1 MPPECNKSNTK
12 FKRSYKACL
21 NCRLR
26 KVKCDLGSVDNP
38 REGKCVRCMRERKDC
53 VFIES
58 RRGGTSNVSHGR
70 KRKLEMVQGSS
81 GVSTQ
86 DSTESSAE
94 PSMSK
99 IEEGEEDA
107 LDRQE
112 TSPLSEMRNESHSRS
127 TTFSTAESALVFL
140 AKAAGTIAKA
150 DERDNIDA
158 RAKHKEL
165 ESFNRPQDAST
176 GYNDGGS
183 MHLLQA
189 KPHERG
195 GTYSM
200 MNARNGSA
208 ISLQDGTVNGSPAS
222 SYSVSYNP
230 PKRLYV
236 PAPENLDIVRPKIL
250 SSLSEVDYIGGSVS
264 ILSEREAVY
273 LIEFFFIFMHPFFP
287 FIPKHLHSSHILP
300 QYPIL
305 LCAILTLAA
314 RYCPQDDLQT
324 DSKNETP
331 RNIEIHD
338 RLWVYVQRLVSQ
350 SVWAEASSRSIGT
363 VLAFL
368 LFTEWNPRAVHWRW
382 CDYANRHDDSCDKP
396 SSQDEVNL
404 AGLGASRRSYR
415 MAWMLTGA
423 AVRLAQD
430 LGLMEVSSK
439 IMIATHTAE
448 INCCID
454 TRKRSMLSQSI
465 TDIEID
471 EETLFNDDDLN
482 EYAILNMTELEIQKY
497 GEGRPLK
504 LTNIQKAKVE
514 ILQIMYL
521 AHESL
526 YGPKAKLNGLDQ
538 IQNLTVLNIISPLLN
553 NWEKKYKAL
562 LTPPDMKSLEFLD
575 LQSNFK
581 NLSSKIRH
589 DIAQF
594 IDQES
599 VILDFH
605 YANLFIF
612 SLALNPSSKNT
623 DSSESERKKRKLDK
637 NNLKLDELSRSAK
650 YIERAFNS
658 ANELL
663 SVAHRIHNLKVLRCM
678 TIRWLTRIVK
688 AVAFIVK
695 CYSMI
700 VAHKN
705 SSSHPA
711 SDLSVSD
718 DYDPTML
725 LSLISITDIAASIH
739 KAAITLRDNAPDE
752 LHICTRYSN
761 ILMYLCSQMRS
772 ERGSGL
778 NQTASN
784 QDYSGNAS
792 YVSTEDGFSRKNSDS
807 MGANNQI
814 DDHVPPT
821 AEYATEAGLNNI
833 STSTSNDLSKDP
845 LREENIFEKLKD
857 TEVIDWFMNNNN
869 NVGLDFV
876 GPWTEMIEQQL
887 HLDDHFN
894 FDMQ

>member
-1 MPPECNKSNTK
+1 MPSEGNKLITK

-26 KVKCDLGSVDNP
+26 KVKCDLGSVDKP

-58 RRGGTSNVSHGR
+58 RRGGTSNVVRGR
-70 KRKLEMVQGSS
+70 KKKLEATQGSS
-81 GVSTQ
+81 VVFTQ

-94 PSMSK
+94 PSGMSK
-99 IEEGEEDA
+99 IEEGKDV
-107 LDRQE
+107 LNRQE
-112 TSPLSEMRNESHSRS
+112 TSLLPEVRKESNSRS

-158 RAKHKEL
+158 RAKHKQL
-165 ESFNRPQDAST
+165 ESFKPPQDAVS
-176 GYNDGGS
+176 GYDGGS
-183 MHLLQA
+183 SVTPLRE
-189 KPHERG
+189 KPHEDQ
-195 GTYSM
+195 GTYSI
-200 MNARNGSA
+200 MNGRHGSA
-208 ISLQDGTVNGSPAS
+208 ISFQDGSVNDGSGS
-222 SYSVSYNP
+222 SYSVSFNS

-264 ILSEREAVY
+264 ILSEEEAVY
-273 LIEFFFIFMHPFFP
+273 LIDFFFMFMHPFFP
-287 FIPKHLHSSHILP
+287 FIPKYLHSSTVLP

-324 DSKNETP
+324 NSKNESP

-382 CDYANRHDDSCDKP
+382 SDYANRHDDSGDK
-396 SSQDEVNL
+396 SYYQDEENL
-404 AGLGASRRSYR
+404 AGLGAMRRSYR
-415 MAWMLTGA
+415 MAWMLTGS

-430 LGLMEVSSK
+430 LGLMEVSPK

-471 EETLFNDDDLN
+471 EETLVDNDDVN

-538 IQNLTVLNIISPLLN
+538 IQNLAVLNIISPLLK
-553 NWEKKYKAL
+553 NWEKKYRAL
-562 LTPPDMKSLEFLD
+562 LIPPDIKLIEVLD
-575 LQSNFK
+575 VHSDFK
-581 NLSSKIRH
+581 ELPHTIRH
-589 DIAQF
+589 DVAHF

-605 YANLFIF
+605 YASLFIF

-623 DSSESERKKRKLDK
+623 DNSESEWKKRKLDK
-637 NNLKLDELSRSAK
+637 NNLKLNELSRSAK
-650 YIERAFNS
+650 YIERAFSS

-663 SVAHRIHNLKVLRCM
+663 SVAHRIHKLKLLRCM

-711 SDLSVSD
+711 YGLTVSE

-725 LSLISITDIAASIH
+725 LSLISVTDIAASIH
-739 KAAITLRDNAPDE
+739 KAAVTLRDSAPDE

-761 ILMYLCSQMRS
+761 ILMYLCSQMKS
-772 ERGSGL
+772 EGGPSL
-778 NQTASN
+778 NQTVSN
-784 QDYSGNAS
+784 EYGKAS
-792 YVSTEDGFSRKNSDS
+792 YATTEDGCSGKGLDT
-807 MGANNQI
+807 MGANNNQLN
-814 DDHVPPT
+814 DHGQPT
-821 AEYATEAGLNNI
+821 AEYVTDAGLNNR
-833 STSTSNDLSKDP
+833 STLASNDM
-845 LREENIFEKLKD
+845 LREPLHTENIFEKLKD

-869 NVGLDFV
+869 IGLDFV
-876 GPWTEMIEQQL
+876 GPWTEMIEHQL

>member
-1 MPPECNKSNTK
+1 MPPEGNKSNTK
-12 FKRSYKACL
+12 FRRSYKACL

-58 RRGGTSNVSHGR
+58 RRGGTSNVVRGR
-70 KRKLEMVQGSS
+70 KRKLETVQGSS

-94 PSMSK
+94 SSKMSK
-99 IEEGEEDA
+99 VEEGEDI
-107 LDRQE
+107 LDKQE
-112 TSPLSEMRNESHSRS
+112 TSPLPEMRKESHSRS

-158 RAKHKEL
+158 RAKHKQL
-165 ESFNRPQDAST
+165 ESFNPPQDAGS
-176 GYNDGGS
+176 GYDDGGS
-183 MHLLQA
+183 ANSLQE
-189 KPHERG
+189 KPYESR

-200 MNARNGSA
+200 MNGRNGSA
-208 ISLQDGTVNGSPAS
+208 ISLQDGTVNDSPGS
-222 SYSVSYNP
+222 SYSVSLNP

-273 LIEFFFIFMHPFFP
+273 LIDFFFMFMHPFFP
-287 FIPKHLHSSHILP
+287 FIPIHLHSSNILP

-324 DSKNETP
+324 DSKNEIP

-396 SSQDEVNL
+396 SYQDEENL
-404 AGLGASRRSYR
+404 AGLGAMRRSYR
-415 MAWMLTGA
+415 MAWMLTGS

-430 LGLMEVSSK
+430 LGLMEVSPK

-471 EETLFNDDDLN
+471 EETLVNNDDLN
-482 EYAILNMTELEIQKY
+482 EYAILNMTELEIQKH

-553 NWEKKYKAL
+553 NWEKKYRAL
-562 LTPPDMKSLEFLD
+562 LTPRDIKSLEFLD
-575 LQSNFK
+575 LQSDFK
-581 NLSSKIRH
+581 KLSSKIRH
-589 DIAQF
+589 DVAQF

-650 YIERAFNS
+650 YIERAFSS

-663 SVAHRIHNLKVLRCM
+663 SVAHRIHKLKLLRCM

-705 SSSHPA
+705 SSS

-739 KAAITLRDNAPDE
+739 KAAITLRDSAPDE

-772 ERGSGL
+772 EGGSGL
-778 NQTASN
+778 NQEASN
-784 QDYSGNAS
+784 LDDSGRTS
-792 YVSTEDGFSRKNSDS
+792 YVTTEDGYSRKSS
-807 MGANNQI
+807 HGMGANNNQVG
-814 DDHVPPT
+814 DHVPPT
-821 AEYATEAGLNNI
+821 AEYATDAGSTNR
-833 STSTSNDLSKDP
+833 STSASNDVSKDS
-845 LREENIFEKLKD
+845 LRTENIFEKLKD